1 MMMAMRATIVLL
13 SCIALGG
20 VAQAQSYPQQP
31 SQYPPGPTYPQQGY
45 PQQGYP
51 QQGYP
56 QPQPYGYAAQPPMN
70 VQLTVDE
77 QWLLQRGF
85 ITDGEHLGGGLAALF
100 VGFGVGQA
108 VQGRWS
114 RKGYIFTI
122 GEGVSIAVM
131 FYGVFSFVDRC
142 AAADADPS
150 ASDTACDRALSRGF
164 GLMLGGMLA
173 LSVFRVWETV
183 DAFVAPPQHNREL
196 LELRTRLGM
205 PTPMYTR
212 ARPYLGPT
220 PDGAGGMAGVSLRF

>member
-1 MMMAMRATIVLL
+1 MMVTMRVTLIVVSCLL
-13 SCIALGG
+13 SIG
-20 VAQAQSYPQQP
+20 VAQAQSYPPPQP
-31 SQYPPGPTYPQQGY
+31 QYPPPQQPY

-56 QPQPYGYAAQPPMN
+56 QPYGYAQRPVN

-77 QWLLQRGF
+77 QWLLERGY

-122 GEGVSIAVM
+122 GEGVSIGVM
-131 FYGVFSFVDRC
+131 IYGVFQFSDKCVS
-142 AAADADPS
+142 DPN
-150 ASDTACDRALSRGF
+150 ATNQTCDRAFSRGF

-183 DAFVAPPQHNREL
+183 DAFIAPPQHNREL
-196 LELRTRLGM
+196 TELRTRLGM
-205 PTPMYTR
+205 PVPMYSR
-212 ARPYLGPT
+212 ARPYIAPT
-220 PDGAGGMAGVSLRF
+220 PDGSGGMAGVALRF

>member
-1 MMMAMRATIVLL
+1 MRLSIVIL
-13 SCIALGG
+13 SCFALAGT
-20 VAQAQSYPQQP
+20 AHA
-31 SQYPPGPTYPQQGY
+31 QGY
-45 PQQGYP
+45 PQQQPQYPPQQYPQPAPQPYP
-51 QQGYP
+51 QQ
-56 QPQPYGYAAQPPMN
+56 QPYGYGYAPQQPMT

-122 GEGVSIAVM
+122 GEGVSIGIM
-131 FYGVFSFVDRC
+131 IYGVFSFVDKC
-142 AAADADPS
+142 ATDPNQDPY
-150 ASDTACDRALSRGF
+150 ANNTTCDRAFSHGF

-173 LSVFRVWETV
+173 LSVFRIWETV

-205 PTPMYTR
+205 PTPMYSR
-212 ARPYLGPT
+212 ARPFVAPT
-220 PDGAGGMAGVSLRF
+220 PDGGGGMAGVALRF

>member
-1 MMMAMRATIVLL
+1 MMMSMRASLVLL
-13 SCIALGG
+13 SCIALSG
-20 VAQAQSYPQQP
+20 VAHAQSYPQQQQP
-31 SQYPPGPTYPQQGY
+31 TQYPPGPTYPQQGY

-51 QQGYP
+51 QQPY
-56 QPQPYGYAAQPPMN
+56 PQPYGYAAQPPMN

-108 VQGRWS
+108 VQGRWG
-114 RKGYIFTI
+114 RKGWIFTV
-122 GEGVSIAVM
+122 GELGSMAVM
-131 FYGVFSFVDRC
+131 FYGLFSAFDNC
-142 AAADADPS
+142 AAADSDPY
-150 ASDTACDRALSRGF
+150 ASDTSCDRAFSRGF

-212 ARPYLGPT
+212 AKPFIAPT
-220 PDGAGGMAGVSLRF
+220 PDGGGGMAGVSLRF